1 MDHEDTNNEP
11 TIFMGDGCDR
21 VVSPELIYASEA
33 PRSMTIWGEVEVG
46 GGSWWKQRMWRWR
59 LMSHMHAGK
68 PKKRINNNTPRL
80 EMITT
85 VNPINLSIIKV
96 LAMSIKQAHH
106 MMPKS
111 EPLHMKICKSC
122 SAI

>member
-46 GGSWWKQRMWRWR
+46 GGELVETKNVEMAINESHARRKTQETYKQ
-59 LMSHMHAGK
+59 
-68 PKKRINNNTPRL
+68 
-80 EMITT
+80 
-85 VNPINLSIIKV
+85 
-96 LAMSIKQAHH
+96 
-106 MMPKS
+106 
-111 EPLHMKICKSC
+111 
-122 SAI
+122 